1 MSAIRE
7 TLRRPEWSDMAPYH
21 PVSQLSTPAAIDL
34 SDNTSRFGAAP
45 SALAVLAEPA
55 GVAITRYPDA
65 YSSSLQSAL
74 ADHAGVAPSQVATGC
89 GSDDVLDA
97 AFRAFGRPGERL
109 AHIDPTFPMAPR
121 FARINGLVPIAVPLA
136 SDGSFDAGALLA
148 GDPALVYLCSP
159 NNPTGAR
166 LDPAAIE
173 RVIAKARGVVVL
185 DEAYAEFAGASLITT
200 APRRSNLV
208 VTRTLSKAF
217 GLASLRVGYACA
229 AEPLV
234 REIELSRGPFK
245 VTSLAERAATAA
257 LRNDVAWM
265 RERVGEALALRARLA
280 DGLRSLGLSPLP
292 SSANFVLVPVSGAR
306 RVAAAMR
313 ERGVAV
319 RPFEAL
325 REIGDAL
332 RITVAPW
339 AELEIALA
347 ALKEALRC
355 A

>member
-1 MSAIRE
+1 MSRE
-7 TLRRPEWSDMAPYH
+7 TLRRPEWSDMAPYR

-55 GVAITRYPDA
+55 AVALTRYPDA
-65 YSSSLQSAL
+65 YSRSLKEAL
-74 ADHAGVAPSQVATGC
+74 ADYAGVAPGQVATGC

-121 FARINGLVPIAVPLA
+121 FARINGLVPRATLLA
-136 SDGSFDAGALLA
+136 ADGAFDPDALLA
-148 GDPALVYLCSP
+148 GDPALVYLCCP

-166 LDPAAIE
+166 LDPGAVE

-185 DEAYAEFAGASLITT
+185 DEAYAEFAGESIIAGT
-200 APRRSNLV
+200 PRRANLV

-217 GLASLRVGYACA
+217 GLASLRIGYACA

-234 REIELSRGPFK
+234 HEIELSRGPFK
-245 VTSLAERAATAA
+245 VTAIAERAAAA
-257 LRNDVAWM
+257 AVRNDVAWVH
-265 RERVGEALALRARLA
+265 ERVGEAVALRERLAGALRA
-280 DGLRSLGLSPLP
+280 LGLAPLP
-292 SSANFVLVPVSGAR
+292 SAANFVLVPVASAGRA
-306 RVAAAMR
+306 AAAMR

-325 REIGDAL
+325 PEIGDAL

-339 AELEIALA
+339 SELEVALA
-347 ALKEALRC
+347 ALAEAFRC